1 MKITLYKKCIL
12 SNSYSEVFDVF
23 HKTEDP
29 VTKEETVALQ
39 RYLSSLTKYE
49 IVADN
54 VYVPNSGKITLELD
68 FDYENVSNNIYEYN
82 YMYLEDTDN
91 NFRRYCFIDDITVVN
106 GLAVIS
112 FSEDIWSNYA
122 SSMEIRKSLLVRS
135 RATKY
140 GSYYIENGVVHDT
153 RYNIPFYSIGM
164 EYEGNNPLIVK
175 NRQGEV
181 TNNGIIKDSNI
192 PDNRVAMGV
201 TIQVYN
207 LTEAGKNNT
216 RDIYTGIVPVGLTAP
231 NNQRDV
237 YGSPSQFINRLNF
250 ILEQSNSQQVTIN
263 NEKRYYEVM
272 AVYAIPRDFNI
283 LKNKVNT
290 ADALFSIKIT
300 DNWTDYFLIK
310 NIFNSNTDNTLNEEN
325 KLFNKEGELIHCE
338 SFEYENDFKRLGIG
352 LFSNIIPVVN
362 NGTKTSVEVYFKR
375 DYTQWGFYFNIQNK
389 LINITQDL
397 LVEAPISVQ
406 SADVTQQQA
415 AARELKAMNAKMS
428 IAGGALQIRK
438 GMLDTSIG
446 IGNALLGG
454 AIGGVTGTG
463 MIISGA
469 GGFVNGTTEIG
480 KGITSI
486 IGGAKELE
494 IANREMFSTTK
505 GVSSISDGLL
515 NARIGIVELLIDS
528 DNDIEVQANIDNTG
542 YICNEIVDN
551 LFIKPLNEE
560 NNVYNVMRFDYVNIY
575 GAFTQKIARILR
587 KILLD
592 GFKIWYDETKINV

>member
-1 MKITLYKKCIL
+1 MDITLYKRYIL
-12 SNSYSEVFDVF
+12 SNSYSEGFDVF
-23 HKTEDP
+23 HNDRNNK
-29 VTKEETVALQ
+29 VALE
-39 RYLSSLTKYE
+39 RYLASLQKYE

-54 VYVPNSGKITLELD
+54 VYVPNSGKITLELNED
-68 FDYENVSNNIYEYN
+68 NVNIYEYN

-122 SSMEIRKSLLVRS
+122 DSMEIRKSLLVRS

-181 TNNGIIKDSNI
+181 TNNGIIKDNI

-231 NNQRDV
+231 NDQREV
-237 YGSPSQFINRLNF
+237 YGSPQQFIDRLNF
-250 ILEQSNSQQVTIN
+250 ILEQSNFQQVTVYGN
-263 NEKRYYEVM
+263 KRYYEVM
-272 AVYAIPRDFNI
+272 EVYAIPRDFNI
-283 LKNKVNT
+283 LKNKVNIS
-290 ADALFSIKIT
+290 DALFQITIT
-300 DNWTDYFLIK
+300 DNWTDYFFVS
-310 NIFNSNTDNTLNEEN
+310 NIFNSVTDNVLNEGN
-325 KLFNKEGELIHCE
+325 KLFNKQGELIHST

-352 LFSNIIPVVN
+352 LFSNIIPIVN
-362 NGTKTSVEVYFKR
+362 NGTKTNIEVYFKR

-415 AARELKAMNAKMS
+415 AARELKAMNAKLGL
-428 IAGGALQIRK
+428 AGGALQIRK

-446 IGNALLGG
+446 VSGLLLGG
-454 AIGGVTGTG
+454 AIGGVTGVG
-463 MIISGA
+463 SMLGGASG
-469 GGFVNGTTEIG
+469 VVSGTAEIG

-486 IGGAKELE
+486 IGG
-494 IANREMFSTTK
+494 
-505 GVSSISDGLL
+505 
-515 NARIGIVELLIDS
+515 
-528 DNDIEVQANIDNTG
+528 
-542 YICNEIVDN
+542 
-551 LFIKPLNEE
+551 
-560 NNVYNVMRFDYVNIY
+560 
-575 GAFTQKIARILR
+575 QK
-587 KILLD
+587 
-592 GFKIWYDETKINV
+592 

>member
-1 MKITLYKKCIL
+1 MKIILYKKCIL

-23 HKTEDP
+23 HKTKDP
-29 VTKEETVALQ
+29 ITNEETVALQ

-49 IVADN
+49 ITADN

-82 YMYLEDTDN
+82 YMHLEDTDN

-140 GSYYIENGVVHDT
+140 GSYYIENGIVHDT
-153 RYNIPFYSIGM
+153 RYNIPFYSVGM

-175 NRQGEV
+175 NKQGEV
-181 TNNGIIKDSNI
+181 TNNGIIKDDNI

-201 TIQVYN
+201 TLQVYN

-231 NNQRDV
+231 NEQRDV
-237 YGSPSQFINRLNF
+237 YGSPQQFIDRLNF
-250 ILEQSNSQQVTIN
+250 ILEQSNFQQVTVN
-263 NEKRYYEVM
+263 GNKRYYEVM
-272 AVYAIPRDFNI
+272 EVYAIPRDFNI
-283 LKNKVNT
+283 LKNKVNIS
-290 ADALFSIKIT
+290 DALFPIKIT
-300 DNWTDYFLIK
+300 DNWTDYFFES
-310 NIFNSNTDNTLNEEN
+310 NIFNSANDNVLNEGN
-325 KLFNKEGELIHCE
+325 KLFNKQGELIHCT

-352 LFSNIIPVVN
+352 LFSNIIPIVN

-415 AARELKAMNAKMS
+415 AARELKTMSAKLG

-446 IGNALLGG
+446 VSGLLLGG
-454 AIGGVTGTG
+454 AIGGVTGVGSMLGGT
-463 MIISGA
+463 S
-469 GGFVNGTTEIG
+469 GFVSGTTEIG

-486 IGGAKELE
+486 IGSQKELE
-494 IANREMFSTTK
+494 IANREMFSTAK

-515 NARIGIVELLIDS
+515 NARIGIAELLIDS

>member
-23 HKTEDP
+23 HKDSNN
-29 VTKEETVALQ
+29 KVALE
-39 RYLSSLTKYE
+39 RYLASLQKYE
-49 IVADN
+49 IQADN
-54 VYVPNSGKITLELD
+54 VYVPNSGRITLELS
-68 FDYENVSNNIYEYN
+68 EGNVDVYEYN
-82 YMYLEDTDN
+82 YMYLEDEDN

-164 EYEGNNPLIVK
+164 EYEGNNPLIIK

-181 TNNGIIKDSNI
+181 TNNIILKDDK

-237 YGSPSQFINRLNF
+237 YGSPQQFIDRLNF
-250 ILEQSNSQQVTIN
+250 ILEQSNFQQVTVYDN
-263 NEKRYYEVM
+263 KRYYEVM
-272 AVYAIPRDFNI
+272 EVYAIPRDFNI

-290 ADALFSIKIT
+290 ADALFPIKIT
-300 DNWTDYFLIK
+300 DNWTDYFFVK
-310 NIFNSNTDNTLNEEN
+310 NIFNSATDNALNEGN
-325 KLFNKEGELIHCE
+325 VLFNKQGELIHCT

-352 LFSNIIPVVN
+352 FFSNIIPIVN
-362 NGTKTSVEVYFKR
+362 NGTKTNIEVYFKR

-428 IAGGALQIRK
+428 IAGGA
-438 GMLDTSIG
+438 IG
-446 IGNALLGG
+446 IANGIVGTAVGVGSSVMAGVGTMHGPIQSRAGYGVSVIQNAGNAQTSFNSG
-454 AIGGVTGTG
+454 IGG
-463 MIISGA
+463 
-469 GGFVNGTTEIG
+469 
-480 KGITSI
+480 GIMQVI
-486 IGGAKELE
+486 QGAKELE

-528 DNDIEVQANIDNTG
+528 DNDIEVQANINNTG
-542 YICNEIVDN
+542 YMCNEIVDN